1 MTRTSFIPENIPPL
15 SALCSYPSQIA
26 RITQIYYF
34 ISSYFVVKSGQKM
47 REVIYSGKYPSALC
61 PLPLAHIALDKTRY
75 LKIYSRSALGL

>member
-1 MTRTSFIPENIPPL
+1 
-15 SALCSYPSQIA
+15 
-26 RITQIYYF
+26 
-34 ISSYFVVKSGQKM
+34 M